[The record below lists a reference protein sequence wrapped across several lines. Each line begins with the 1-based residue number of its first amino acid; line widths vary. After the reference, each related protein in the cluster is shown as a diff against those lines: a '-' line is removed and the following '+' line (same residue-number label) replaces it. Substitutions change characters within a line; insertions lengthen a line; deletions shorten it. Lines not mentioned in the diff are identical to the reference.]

1 MKLNTIIDIILLI
14 VIMSFIFNYIPPSLL
29 LSKTITTG
37 GDTGTH
43 YYPAQYMRDYLLPNF
58 KIIGWSPGWYL
69 GFPMFQFYFPLTFV
83 IMALLSYIIPLQIS
97 FKLLTVAGTILLPIV
112 VYFAFRLMKSKFP
125 IPIIASSFTLPFL
138 FMEANSMWGG
148 NIPSTFAGEFSYSFG
163 IALTILYFGF
173 LYKGINENKFIVL
186 NSILLTLIGLSHIY
200 TLWWAGLTSLFF
212 LLIKKDLKKNF
223 IYLLKVN
230 GLAFLLLAFFMLPM
244 IFKLDYTTAY
254 AARWAPKLSEVFPEI
269 FWPFYILSLISLF
282 FIIKDKNKPMLLL
295 LFSIGISV
303 ISFYMAPLM
312 GVVDIR
318 FTPFFQLL
326 PLLIAPYAI
335 SKIKIKASFLIPII
349 ILLATLIWTSDNIT
363 FISSWADW
371 NYKGFESKSLWPQ
384 FNGINNF
391 VKGSYNDARVV
402 YEHSPDHNAAGTM
415 RAFENLPLFSGR
427 STMEGLYMQSS
438 PSSPFVFYTQSEI
451 SQVSS
456 CPFPQWHCT
465 SFNIQ
470 KGTDHLKMFNVQY
483 FIARSDKNKA
493 ALKNYSSEYKLVYS
507 NNPYE
512 IYELIN
518 NDNNYVFVPEYQP
531 IFYPKDKN
539 WKNTSYGWF
548 KKDTSV
554 HIVFDKKTTQKSE
567 SEKIPIDSNCITN
580 ENIKEE
586 SIEFTTNCIN
596 KPHIIRISY
605 FPNWKVKGADK
616 VYLVSPSFMLVY
628 PKQES
633 VKLYY
638 GKTFIDVISY
648 ILTISGILIIIF
660 VVIRKRIINKD
671 DIQKHN
677 KR

>member
-14 VIMSFIFNYIPPSLL
+14 VIISFIFNYISPSLL

-186 NSILLTLIGLSHIY
+186 NSILLALIGFAHIY
-200 TLWWAGLTSLFF
+200 TLLWAGLTQMFF
-212 LLIKKDLKKNF
+212 LLTKKDLKKNF
-223 IYLLKVN
+223 IYLFKVN
-230 GLAFLLLAFFMLPM
+230 GIAFLLLAFFMLPM
-244 IFKLDYTTAY
+244 IFKLSYTTAY
-254 AARWAPKLSEVFPEI
+254 SPQWGIHDLKEAFPPI
-269 FWPFYILSLISLF
+269 LWPFYVLILASLF
-282 FIIKDKNKPMLLL
+282 FIVKERNKQMFYL
-295 LFSIGISV
+295 LFSIGVAILLYHV
-303 ISFYMAPLM
+303 APFI

-318 FTPFFQLL
+318 LAPFFQLM
-326 PLLIAPYAI
+326 PLLIAPYII
-335 SKIKIKASFLIPII
+335 SKLKIKASFLIPII
-349 ILLATLIWTSDNIT
+349 ILLATFIWTSDHIT

-371 NYKGFESKSLWPQ
+371 NYNGFESKSLWPQ
-384 FNGINNF
+384 YNGINNF
-391 VKGSYNDARVV
+391 VKGTPNSPRVV
-402 YEHSPDHNAAGTM
+402 YEHSPDHNAAGTL

-427 STMEGLYMQSS
+427 STLEGLYMQSTI
-438 PSSPFVFYTQSEI
+438 SSPFVFYTQSEI

-456 CPFPQWHCT
+456 CPLPPWTCT

-470 KGTDHLKMFNVQY
+470 KGTEHLKMFNVQY
-483 FIARSDKNKA
+483 FIARSDKTKT
-493 ALKNYSSEYKLVYS
+493 ALKNYTSEYKLVYS

-512 IYELIN
+512 VYELTN
-518 NDNNYVFVPEYQP
+518 NNNHYVFVPEYQP
-531 IFYPKDKN
+531 IFYPKTKDWRN
-539 WKNTSYGWF
+539 ISYEWF
-548 KKDTSV
+548 KKDISV
-554 HIVFDKKTTQKSE
+554 HIVFDKKTTQKSKF
-567 SEKIPIDSNCITN
+567 EKIPIDNNC
-580 ENIKEE
+580 NIQELVKEE
-586 SIEFTTNCIN
+586 SIEFTTDCLN

-605 FPNWKVKGADK
+605 YPNWKVKGADK
-616 VYLVSPSFMLVY
+616 IYLVSPSFMLVY
-628 PKQES
+628 PKQEN
-633 VKLYY
+633 VKIYY
-638 GKTFIDVISY
+638 GKTFIDYFSML
-648 ILTISGILIIIF
+648 LTLIGLIIIGY
-660 VVIRKRIINKD
+660 IIYKNRK
-671 DIQKHN
+671 
-677 KR
+677 